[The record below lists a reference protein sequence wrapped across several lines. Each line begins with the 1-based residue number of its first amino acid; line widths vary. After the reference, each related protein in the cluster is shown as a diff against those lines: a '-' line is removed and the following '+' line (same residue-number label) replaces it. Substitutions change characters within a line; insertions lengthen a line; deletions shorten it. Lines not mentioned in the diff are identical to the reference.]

1 MSRPLNRLLT
11 LRQRLKDAAQ
21 MELNVSVAAMQDVTD
36 HLEKRS
42 VDAGGDHEAAHLQ
55 FAEAMRE
62 LALSHLEL
70 LKRQVEERRQEVA
83 VAKQQERQVEIL
95 VQKRAAAAAHKEV
108 RRQSAILDDWYRSS
122 TWEEPQ

>member
-42 VDAGGDHEAAHLQ
+42 VGAGDHEAAHLQ

-70 LKRQVEERRQEVA
+70 LKGQVEERRQAVA

-95 VQKRAAAAAHKEV
+95 VQKRAAAAAQKEV